1 MNIKKLLIAT
11 IAVIGITACSP
22 DSVDH
27 NISTA
32 LCFCNESSHRIV
44 LTVDNPIRTSNESL
58 EIVLNPTSEYNSTKF
73 GLREIAKGCSA
84 IFDDKV
90 QIDYSTVS
98 MDSKHNLMV
107 QFNYEDTSDEQYH
120 ICYTYTFTD
129 ADYQF
134 ALENGTMLE

>member
-1 MNIKKLLIAT
+1 MKKFLANLALLPMF
-11 IAVIGITACSP
+11 VACSP

-32 LCFCNESSHRIV
+32 LCFCNESSHKIV
-44 LTVDNPIRTSNESL
+44 LTVDNPIQTSNESL

-134 ALENGTMLE
+134 ALEHGTPVE

>member
-1 MNIKKLLIAT
+1 MKQFLAILALLPMF
-11 IAVIGITACSP
+11 VACSP

-32 LCFCNESSHRIV
+32 LCFCNESSHKIV
-44 LTVDNPIRTSNESL
+44 LTVDNPIQTSNESL

-134 ALENGTMLE
+134 ALEYGTMLK

>member
-1 MNIKKLLIAT
+1 MKKFLANLALLPMF
-11 IAVIGITACSP
+11 VACSP

-32 LCFCNESSHRIV
+32 LCFCNESSHKIV
-44 LTVDNPIRTSNESL
+44 LTVDNPIQTSNESL

-134 ALENGTMLE
+134 ALENGTMLK

>member
-1 MNIKKLLIAT
+1 MKQFLSILALLFC
-11 IAVIGITACSP
+11 ITACSP

-44 LTVDNPIRTSNESL
+44 LTVDNPIQTNNESL

-107 QFNYEDTSDEQYH
+107 QFNYEDTSDEQYD

-134 ALENGTMLE
+134 ALENGTMLK

>member
-1 MNIKKLLIAT
+1 MKKFLANLALLPMF
-11 IAVIGITACSP
+11 VACSP

-32 LCFCNESSHRIV
+32 LCFCNESSHKIV
-44 LTVDNPIRTSNESL
+44 LTVDNPIQTSNESL

-107 QFNYEDTSDEQYH
+107 QFNYEDTSDEQYD

-134 ALENGTMLE
+134 ALENGTMLK